1 MAFNSKAVAD
11 QLVTLLG
18 GVTGVNLARKG
29 VPESQSV
36 FLEADVTLGGHTIGR
51 KAQGLT
57 YRDQRYLVTFSYR
70 LAGAESTA
78 EDALM
83 VAVDDFLE
91 ALNADLTLA
100 GTCQGVEIDASSADS
115 PDYQPRAG
123 REFREYPLVIIARQ
137 YGTYEPMT

>member
-1 MAFNSKAVAD
+1 MFDSKAVAD
-11 QLVTLLG
+11 QLVTLLS

-36 FLEADVTLGGHTIGR
+36 FLEADVTLGGHTVGR
-51 KAQGLT
+51 KAQGVT
-57 YRDQRYLVTFSYR
+57 YRDQRYLVTLSYR

-83 VAVDDFLE
+83 VAVDDLIQQ
-91 ALNADLTLA
+91 LHDDLTLA
-100 GTCQGVEIDASSADS
+100 GTCQGVEIDASAADS

-123 REFREYPLVIIARQ
+123 REYREYPVTNIARQ
-137 YGTYEPMT
+137 YGTYEPNP